1 METKHYRVTFYTFH
15 KYNIGR
21 LDLLL
26 LEEDDYGRIIDEVD
40 QQVSIKYS
48 EFDIVGVEVTRC
60 KLVEDDIKGVLYE
73 VKAKIKV
80 HVYR

>member
-1 METKHYRVTFYTFH
+1 METKHYRVTFYTFR

-26 LEEDDYGRIIDEVD
+26 LEETDYSTIIDETD
-40 QQVSIKYS
+40 QKVSAKYN
-48 EFDIVGVEVTRC
+48 EFDIVGVDITRRR
-60 KLVEDDIKGVLYE
+60 LIEDDLKGDMYE

-80 HVYR
+80 HIYR